1 MDPEATQQ
9 DAIIAAG
16 LSDNFRS
23 AIQNNPN
30 MSQDLQNVLEQSVVR
45 HSGTQ

>member
-1 MDPEATQQ
+1 MDPVAAQQ

-16 LSDNFRS
+16 LSDSFRS

-30 MSQDLQNVLEQSVVR
+30 ITQDIRNAFEESVIKYSGLQ
-45 HSGTQ
+45 

>member
-1 MDPEATQQ
+1 MDPVAAQQ

-16 LSDNFRS
+16 LSDDFRS

-30 MSQDLQNVLEQSVVR
+30 IFQELQNALEQSIVR
-45 HSGTQ
+45 HSGVQ